1 MMKTCRSERKH
12 AIIAKKLSVFTI
24 LKTTRAGKNG
34 EVPSCEDGVLKVSVR
49 QISIDREERAIIQC
63 YEVSDDVKS
72 IVSFIKSTGATLA
85 GYVDE
90 RVTQIPLQDI
100 FFVEAVDNKVFACT
114 AKKVYELKY
123 KLYEFVTLYE
133 NRRFFRCSK
142 SFVINL
148 MKIDSVRP
156 ILNGRFCAT
165 LFNGEEVIIS
175 RQYVPELKKRL
186 LGESI

>member
-1 MMKTCRSERKH
+1 M
-12 AIIAKKLSVFTI
+12 
-24 LKTTRAGKNG
+24 
-34 EVPSCEDGVLKVSVR
+34 KVSVKR
-49 QISIDREERAIIQC
+49 ISIDQEEQAIIQC

-72 IVSFIKSTGATLA
+72 IVSFIKSTGTTLP
-85 GYVDE
+85 GYIDE
-90 RVTQIPLQDI
+90 RVSQIPLQDI
-100 FFVEAVDNKVFACT
+100 FFVEAVDNKVFAYT
-114 AKKVYELKY
+114 AKKVYELKC
-123 KLYEFVTLYE
+123 KLYEFTTLYE

-148 MKIDSVRP
+148 MKIESVRP
-156 ILNGRFCAT
+156 ILNGRLSAT